1 MDINHRLI
9 GGVRF
14 FVVIAK
20 SSYSSVPVKD
30 LFSANTTSVQ
40 ITELDPSTEYN
51 VTVVAIDGRGSP
63 FKTAALLARTDEG
76 GEYSVRQSGWF
87 LSQAYYGVKASRLP
101 HYYHYPLP
109 IPLYAS
115 TR

>member
-14 FVVIAK
+14 FVVITK

-30 LFSANTTSVQ
+30 LFSANTTSVK

-51 VTVVAIDGRGSP
+51 VSVVAIDGRGWP
-63 FKTAALLARTDEG
+63 FKTATLLARTDEG
-76 GEYSVRQSGWF
+76 GEYSVRQSKWL
-87 LSQAYYGVKASRLP
+87 LSQA
-101 HYYHYPLP
+101 
-109 IPLYAS
+109 
-115 TR
+115 

>member
-1 MDINHRLI
+1 MDINHGLI

-14 FVVIAK
+14 FVVIVK

-40 ITELDPSTEYN
+40 ITELDPSTVYN
-51 VTVVAIDGRGSP
+51 VSVVAIDGHGSP

-76 GEYSVRQSGWF
+76 GEYSVRQSGW
-87 LSQAYYGVKASRLP
+87 LSSQA
-101 HYYHYPLP
+101 
-109 IPLYAS
+109 
-115 TR
+115 